1 MRENASDKSD
11 LPPLGSCLI
20 YLFIII
26 ILAIMFNQ
34 SIMGPV
40 SQKFEEI
47 VQLEVGQHLGKG
59 EA

>member
-1 MRENASDKSD
+1 MRENTSDKSD
-11 LPPLGSCLI
+11 LPPLGSCFI

-26 ILAIMFNQ
+26 ILAIMFNW